1 MNAFGGFYSKKSVSG
16 GLAVDDDFS
25 LGLKVS
31 NSPTGTESGHGT
43 SWKLKNKQQ
52 CCDH

>member
-1 MNAFGGFYSKKSVSG
+1 MNDFGGFNSKKSVSG
-16 GLAVDDDFS
+16 GLAVDDDSPF
-25 LGLKVS
+25 GLKLS
-31 NSPTGTESGHGT
+31 NSPTGTESGHRT